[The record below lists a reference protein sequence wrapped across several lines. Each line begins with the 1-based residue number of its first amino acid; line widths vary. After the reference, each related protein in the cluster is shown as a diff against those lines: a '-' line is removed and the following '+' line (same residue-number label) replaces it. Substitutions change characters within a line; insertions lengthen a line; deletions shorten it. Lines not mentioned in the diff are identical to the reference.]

1 MKEIIESYFR
11 ERSLVNHQ
19 LASYN
24 DCIPTADSQ
33 NSRFEKIVR
42 NIRIGTDEI
51 IEDEEGGIIKLDV
64 LDHEIQVRM
73 KNMTLGPPTIR
84 EANGAEHPSSP
95 LECRLR
101 KLTYMS
107 PVYLDFTIHRDDL
120 PQPIVEEKVQ
130 IGSVPIMIRS
140 RRCNLNP
147 SHIDANRNLSP
158 EKSEEDKEY
167 YHTLLQGKG
176 EDPHDPGGYF
186 IINGTERV
194 LISMEDLAP
203 NRVTVEMNKRYAR
216 KTEVAKIFSQ
226 KDGVR
231 KPLTVEKRKD
241 GMLMVKISSAGTT
254 PIPVVLLMRA
264 LGIDNDQEIFQA
276 IAGPTET
283 FKFIVAN
290 LNEVKDNEEYGVESS
305 GEAHDWLQKKFAAG
319 QQREYREQRIQ
330 NLLDKELL
338 PHLETPLSDKDKE
351 RIGPDLA
358 AQAEVRTERNRK
370 KKAIF
375 LGRIV
380 RQVLEMAIQ
389 NKKPNDKDHY
399 ANKRV
404 RLAGDLIEDLF
415 RVSLQQLA
423 RDLKYQLE
431 RHHNRKRDLKI
442 TSCLRPDVLTSKV
455 MHALATGNWVG
466 GRSGVSQ
473 LLDRTT
479 FLAALSHM
487 RRVTSPLV
495 RSQPHFEARDLHP
508 TQWGRLCP
516 NETPE
521 GQNCGLVKNAAQ
533 MIDVSE
539 AVNENEV
546 KTLLEELGVNPN
558 PEGWSDG
565 TRVHVNGDIFGLHTK
580 PYHLVD
586 HFKRGRRRGNIRHEC
601 NIRHDALN
609 RDIFINTDKGR
620 ILRPLL
626 VLDSGS
632 LVISKDDLD
641 NLRSREINFDRLV
654 QKGAVEWVDAEEEED
669 LLVAPR
675 PFDLPHVSPKN
686 GRPLNP
692 ANVEWVNMGE
702 EGIKKAKLRADIIM
716 PNGTKLTENFSV
728 PLNYYQENYD
738 ELRKKERHKNKP
750 DVLTYTHVEIDPQ
763 LILGVCASLV
773 PYPEH
778 NSTPRVTGGTAM
790 VKQSLGLP
798 SANGRLRPDT
808 RQHILHY
815 TQNSMTGTRAMEAT
829 NFLRRPA
836 GQNFVVAILSHHGYN
851 MQDAVIMNRGSVE
864 RALGR
869 STFVRTYN
877 AERKRFP
884 GGQVDEIEIPGTG
897 LDEVKGL
904 KSPESYAHLEDDGLP
919 TPETEISSKPDD
931 RDRVPQ
937 VLVGKTSPPR
947 FLEETHGAFLQA
959 QERRESSMNVRHG
972 EGGFVDNVFVT
983 ESLDSGRL
991 VRITLRTNRIPE
1003 LGDKFAS
1010 RHGQKG
1016 VIGRL
1021 VDPEDM
1027 PFTVDG
1033 VVPDLLI
1040 NPHAIPSRMTVA
1052 HILEMIGGKVGAM
1065 DGRLIDGT
1073 AFSGEKEDSLREGL
1087 LRHGFA
1093 HTGRESMINGETGEE
1108 FPAQTFVGVIY
1119 YQKLHHMVS
1128 GKIHARSRGRVQI
1141 LTRQPTEGRARQ
1153 GGLRFGEMERDCL
1166 IAHGASMVIKD
1177 RLLDESD
1184 GWELFVCA
1192 ESGHIAFWDW
1202 RKRCYVSP
1210 IHGDKAEVFPVST
1223 SYAFKLLLDEM
1234 KSLGVAMRLE
1244 LEDRR

>member
-24 DCIPTADSQ
+24 DCIPSVDSQ
-33 NSRFEKIVR
+33 SSRFEEIVR
-42 NIRIGTDEI
+42 TIRIGTEETFD
-51 IEDEEGGIIKLDV
+51 DDEGGLIKLDV
-64 LDHEIQVRM
+64 LDHDIQVRM

-84 EANGAEHPSSP
+84 EANGSEHPSSP

-107 PVYLDFTIHRDDL
+107 PIYLDFTIHRDDL

-130 IGSVPIMIRS
+130 IGSVPIMVRS

-147 SHIDANRNLSP
+147 AHIDANRNLSP
-158 EKSEEDKEY
+158 NQSEEDKEH
-167 YHTLLQGKG
+167 YHRLLEGKG
-176 EDPHDPGGYF
+176 EDPYDPGGYF

-254 PIPVVLLMRA
+254 AIPVVLLMRS

-290 LNEVKDNEEYGVESS
+290 LNEVKDNEEYNVENQE
-305 GEAHDWLQKKFAAG
+305 EAMQWLEKKFAAG
-319 QQREYREQRIQ
+319 QQKEYREQRIQ

-338 PHLETPLSDKDKE
+338 PHL
-351 RIGPDLA
+351 GN
-358 AQAEVRTERNRK
+358 TEENRK

-380 RQVLEMAIQ
+380 RQVLEMAIN
-389 NKKPNDKDHY
+389 NKEPNDKDHY

-473 LLDRTT
+473 LLDRTS

-533 MIDVSE
+533 MVDISE
-539 AVNENEV
+539 AVSEEEV
-546 KTLLEELGVNPN
+546 KALLAEADVDPN
-558 PEGWSDG
+558 PVGWAEGA
-565 TRVHVNGDIFGLHTK
+565 RVHVNGDIFGLHMNPHK
-580 PYHLVD
+580 LVE
-586 HFKRGRRRGNIRHEC
+586 HFKRRRRSGRIRSEVS
-601 NIRHDALN
+601 IRHDAVN

-626 VLDSGS
+626 VLDGGS
-632 LVISKDDLD
+632 MVLSKEYLDGLKDRTISFKDLV
-641 NLRSREINFDRLV
+641 NEGV
-654 QKGAVEWVDAEEEED
+654 VEWVDAEEEED

-675 PFDLPHVSPKN
+675 PFDLPQTSPKH
-686 GRPLNP
+686 GRPINP
-692 ANVEWVNMGE
+692 AKVEWLNMGE
-702 EGIKKAKLRADIIM
+702 EGISKAKLSAEVIM
-716 PNGTKLTENFSV
+716 PNGEIVHEKFSI
-728 PLNYYQENYD
+728 PLNYYQED
-738 ELRKKERHKNKP
+738 LEKLRRKEKKTG
-750 DVLTYTHVEIDPQ
+750 DVLIFTHVEIDPQ

-815 TQNSMTGTRAMEAT
+815 TQNSMTGTRAMDAT
-829 NFLRRPA
+829 NFIRRPA

-869 STFVRTYN
+869 STFIRTYN

-884 GGQVDEIEIPGTG
+884 GGQVDEIEIPGSG

-904 KSPESYAHLEDDGLP
+904 KSPEAYAHLENDGLP
-919 TPETEISSKPDD
+919 TPETEISSKPED

-947 FLEETHGAFLQA
+947 FLEESHGAFLQA

-1033 VVPDLLI
+1033 VIPDLLI

-1065 DGRLIDGT
+1065 EGRLIDGT

-1093 HTGRESMINGETGEE
+1093 HTGRESMVNGETGEE
-1108 FPAQTFVGVIY
+1108 FPAQIFVGVIY

-1192 ESGHIAFWDW
+1192 ESGHIAYWDW

-1210 IHGDKAEVFPVST
+1210 VHGDKAEVFPVST

-1244 LEDRR
+1244 LEDRK

>member
-1 MKEIIESYFR
+1 MMKEIIESYFR

-24 DCIPTADSQ
+24 DCIPSADSQ
-33 NSRFEKIVR
+33 SSRFEEIVR
-42 NIRIGTDEI
+42 NIRIGTEEVLD
-51 IEDEEGGIIKLDV
+51 DDEGGLIKLDV
-64 LDHEIQVRM
+64 LDHDIQVRM

-84 EANGAEHPSSP
+84 EANGSEHPSLP

-107 PVYLDFTIHRDDL
+107 PIYLDFTIHRDDL

-147 SHIDANRNLSP
+147 AHIDANRNLSP
-158 EKSEEDKEY
+158 NQSEEDKEH
-167 YHTLLQGKG
+167 YHRLLEGKG

-254 PIPVVLLMRA
+254 AIPVVLLMRS

-290 LNEVKDNEEYGVESS
+290 LNEVKDNEEYNVENQE
-305 GEAHDWLQKKFAAG
+305 EAMQWLEKKFAAG
-319 QQREYREQRIQ
+319 QQKEYREQRIQ

-338 PHLETPLSDKDKE
+338 PHLGNSED
-351 RIGPDLA
+351 
-358 AQAEVRTERNRK
+358 NRK

-380 RQVLEMAIQ
+380 RQVLEMAIN
-389 NKKPNDKDHY
+389 NKEPNDKDHY

-473 LLDRTT
+473 LLDRTS

-533 MIDVSE
+533 MVDISE
-539 AVNENEV
+539 AVSEEEV
-546 KTLLEELGVNPN
+546 KALLAEADVDPN
-558 PEGWSDG
+558 PVGWAEGA
-565 TRVHVNGDIFGLHTK
+565 RVHVNGDIFGLHMNPHK
-580 PYHLVD
+580 LVE
-586 HFKRGRRRGNIRHEC
+586 HFKRRRRSGRIRSEVS
-601 NIRHDALN
+601 IRHDAVN

-626 VLDSGS
+626 VLDGGS
-632 LVISKDDLD
+632 MVLSKVYLDGLKDRSISFKDLV
-641 NLRSREINFDRLV
+641 NEGV
-654 QKGAVEWVDAEEEED
+654 VEWVDAEEEED

-675 PFDLPHVSPKN
+675 PFDLPQMSPKH
-686 GRPLNP
+686 GRPINP
-692 ANVEWVNMGE
+692 AKVQWLNMGE
-702 EGIKKAKLRADIIM
+702 EGISKAKLSAEVIM
-716 PNGTKLTENFSV
+716 PNGEVVNEKFSV
-728 PLNYYQENYD
+728 PLNYFQED
-738 ELRKKERHKNKP
+738 LDKLRRKEKKTG
-750 DVLTYTHVEIDPQ
+750 DVLIYTHVEIDPQ

-829 NFLRRPA
+829 NFIRRPA

-851 MQDAVIMNRGSVE
+851 MQDAVIMNRGSIE
-864 RALGR
+864 RALAR
-869 STFVRTYN
+869 STFIRTYN

-904 KSPESYAHLEDDGLP
+904 KSPEAYAHLEGDGLP
-919 TPETEISSKPDD
+919 TPETEISSKPED
-931 RDRVPQ
+931 RERVPQ

-947 FLEETHGAFLQA
+947 FLEESHGAFLQA

-1033 VVPDLLI
+1033 VIPDLLI

-1065 DGRLIDGT
+1065 EGRLIDGT

-1093 HTGRESMINGETGEE
+1093 HTGRESMINGETGEQ
-1108 FPAQTFVGVIY
+1108 FPAQVFVGVIY

-1192 ESGHIAFWDW
+1192 ESGHIAYWDW

-1210 IHGDKAEVFPVST
+1210 VHGDKAEVFPVST

-1244 LEDRR
+1244 LEDRK

>member
-24 DCIPTADSQ
+24 DCIPSVDSQ
-33 NSRFEKIVR
+33 SSRFEEIVR
-42 NIRIGTDEI
+42 TIRIGT
-51 IEDEEGGIIKLDV
+51 EDTVDDDEGGLIKLDV
-64 LDHEIQVRM
+64 LDHDIQVRM

-84 EANGAEHPSSP
+84 EANGSEHPSLP

-107 PVYLDFTIHRDDL
+107 PIYLDFTIHRDDL

-130 IGSVPIMIRS
+130 IGSVPIMVRS

-147 SHIDANRNLSP
+147 AHIDANRNLSP
-158 EKSEEDKEY
+158 NQSEEDKEH
-167 YHTLLQGKG
+167 YHRLLEGKG

-216 KTEVAKIFSQ
+216 QTEVAKIFSQ

-254 PIPVVLLMRA
+254 AIPVVLLMRA

-290 LNEVKDNEEYGVESS
+290 LNEVKDNEEYNVENQE
-305 GEAHDWLQKKFAAG
+305 EAMQWLEKKFAAG
-319 QQREYREQRIQ
+319 QQKEYREQRIQ

-338 PHLETPLSDKDKE
+338 PHLGNTDD
-351 RIGPDLA
+351 
-358 AQAEVRTERNRK
+358 NRK

-380 RQVLEMAIQ
+380 RQVLEMAIN
-389 NKKPNDKDHY
+389 NKEPNDKDHY

-473 LLDRTT
+473 LLDRTS

-533 MIDVSE
+533 MVDISE
-539 AVNENEV
+539 AVSEEEV
-546 KTLLEELGVNPN
+546 KALLAEADVDPN
-558 PEGWSDG
+558 PVGWAEGA
-565 TRVHVNGDIFGLHTK
+565 RVHVNGDIFGLHMNPHK
-580 PYHLVD
+580 LVE
-586 HFKRGRRRGNIRHEC
+586 HFKRRRRSGRIRPEVS
-601 NIRHDALN
+601 IRHDAIN

-626 VLDSGS
+626 VLDGGS
-632 LVISKDDLD
+632 MVLSKEYLDGLKDRTISFKDLV
-641 NLRSREINFDRLV
+641 NEGV
-654 QKGAVEWVDAEEEED
+654 VEWVDAEEEED

-675 PFDLPHVSPKN
+675 PFDLPHTSPKHD
-686 GRPLNP
+686 RPINP
-692 ANVEWVNMGE
+692 AKVQWLNMGE
-702 EGIKKAKLRADIIM
+702 EGISKAKLSAEVIM
-716 PNGTKLTENFSV
+716 PNGEIVEEKFSV
-728 PLNYYQENYD
+728 PLNYYQED
-738 ELRKKERHKNKP
+738 LDKLRRKEKKTG
-750 DVLTYTHVEIDPQ
+750 DVLIFTHVEIDPQ

-815 TQNSMTGTRAMEAT
+815 TQNSMTGTRAMDAT
-829 NFLRRPA
+829 NFIRRPA

-869 STFVRTYN
+869 STFIRTYN

-884 GGQVDEIEIPGTG
+884 GGQVDEIEIPGSG

-904 KSPESYAHLEDDGLP
+904 KSPEAYAHLENDGLP
-919 TPETEISSKPDD
+919 TPETEISSKPED

-947 FLEETHGAFLQA
+947 FLEESHGAFLQA

-1065 DGRLIDGT
+1065 EGRLIDGT

-1093 HTGRESMINGETGEE
+1093 HTGRESMVNGETGEE
-1108 FPAQTFVGVIY
+1108 FVAKIFVGVIY

-1192 ESGHIAFWDW
+1192 ESGHIAYWDW

-1210 IHGDKAEVFPVST
+1210 VHGDKAEVFPVST

-1244 LEDRR
+1244 LEDRK

>member
-1 MKEIIESYFR
+1 MMKEIIESYFR

-24 DCIPTADSQ
+24 DCIPSADSQ
-33 NSRFEKIVR
+33 SSRFEEIVR
-42 NIRIGTDEI
+42 NIRIGTEEVLD
-51 IEDEEGGIIKLDV
+51 DDEGGLIKLDV
-64 LDHEIQVRM
+64 LDHDIQVRM

-84 EANGAEHPSSP
+84 EANGSEHPSLP

-107 PVYLDFTIHRDDL
+107 PIYLDFTIHRDDL

-147 SHIDANRNLSP
+147 AHIDANRNLSP
-158 EKSEEDKEY
+158 NQSEEDKEH
-167 YHTLLQGKG
+167 YHRLLEGKG

-254 PIPVVLLMRA
+254 AIPVVLLMRS

-290 LNEVKDNEEYGVESS
+290 LNEVKDNEEYNVENQE
-305 GEAHDWLQKKFAAG
+305 EAMQWLEKKFAAG
-319 QQREYREQRIQ
+319 QQKEYREQRIQ

-338 PHLETPLSDKDKE
+338 PHLGNSED
-351 RIGPDLA
+351 
-358 AQAEVRTERNRK
+358 NRK

-380 RQVLEMAIQ
+380 RQVLEMAIN
-389 NKKPNDKDHY
+389 NKEPNDKDHY

-473 LLDRTT
+473 LLDRTS

-533 MIDVSE
+533 MVDISE
-539 AVNENEV
+539 AVSEEEV
-546 KTLLEELGVNPN
+546 KALLAEADVDPN
-558 PEGWSDG
+558 PVGWAEGA
-565 TRVHVNGDIFGLHTK
+565 RVHVNGDIFGLHMNPHK
-580 PYHLVD
+580 LVE
-586 HFKRGRRRGNIRHEC
+586 HFKRRRRSGRIRSEVS
-601 NIRHDALN
+601 IRHDAVN

-626 VLDSGS
+626 VLDGGS
-632 LVISKDDLD
+632 MVLSKQYLDGLNDRSISFKDLV
-641 NLRSREINFDRLV
+641 NEGV
-654 QKGAVEWVDAEEEED
+654 VEWVDAEEEED

-675 PFDLPHVSPKN
+675 PFDLPHMSPKH
-686 GRPLNP
+686 GRPINP
-692 ANVEWVNMGE
+692 AKVQWLNMGE
-702 EGIKKAKLRADIIM
+702 EGISKAKLSAEVIM
-716 PNGTKLTENFSV
+716 PNGEVVNEKFSI
-728 PLNYYQENYD
+728 PLNYYQED
-738 ELRKKERHKNKP
+738 LDKLRRKEKKTG
-750 DVLTYTHVEIDPQ
+750 DVLIYTHVEIDPQ

-829 NFLRRPA
+829 NFIRRPA

-869 STFVRTYN
+869 STFIRTYN

-884 GGQVDEIEIPGTG
+884 GGQVDEIEIPGSG

-904 KSPESYAHLEDDGLP
+904 KSPEAYAHLEGDGLP
-919 TPETEISSKPDD
+919 TPETEISSKPED
-931 RDRVPQ
+931 RERVPQ

-947 FLEETHGAFLQA
+947 FLEESHGAFLQA

-1033 VVPDLLI
+1033 VIPDLLI

-1065 DGRLIDGT
+1065 EGRLIDGT

-1093 HTGRESMINGETGEE
+1093 HTGRESMVNGETGEQ
-1108 FPAQTFVGVIY
+1108 FPAQVFVGVIY

-1192 ESGHIAFWDW
+1192 ESGHIAYWDW

-1210 IHGDKAEVFPVST
+1210 VHGDKAEVFPVST

-1244 LEDRR
+1244 LEDRK

>member
-1 MKEIIESYFR
+1 MMKEIIESYFR

-24 DCIPTADSQ
+24 DCIPSADSQ
-33 NSRFEKIVR
+33 SSSFEEIVR
-42 NIRIGTDEI
+42 NIRIGTD
-51 IEDEEGGIIKLDV
+51 DVLDDDEGGLIKLDV
-64 LDHEIQVRM
+64 LDHDIQVRM

-84 EANGAEHPSSP
+84 EANGSEHPSVP

-107 PVYLDFTIHRDDL
+107 PIYLDFTIHRDDL

-147 SHIDANRNLSP
+147 AHIDANRNLSP
-158 EKSEEDKEY
+158 NQSEEDKEH
-167 YHTLLQGKG
+167 YHRLLEGKG
-176 EDPHDPGGYF
+176 EDPYDPGGYF

-254 PIPVVLLMRA
+254 AIPVVLLMRS

-290 LNEVKDNEEYGVESS
+290 LNEVKDNEEYNVENQE
-305 GEAHDWLQKKFAAG
+305 EAMQWLEKKFAAG
-319 QQREYREQRIQ
+319 QQKEYREQRIQ

-338 PHLETPLSDKDKE
+338 PHLGNSED
-351 RIGPDLA
+351 
-358 AQAEVRTERNRK
+358 NRK

-380 RQVLEMAIQ
+380 RQVLEMAIN
-389 NKKPNDKDHY
+389 NKEPNDKDHY

-473 LLDRTT
+473 LLDRTS

-533 MIDVSE
+533 MVDISE
-539 AVNENEV
+539 AVSEEEV
-546 KTLLEELGVNPN
+546 KALLAEADVDPN
-558 PEGWSDG
+558 PVGWSEG
-565 TRVHVNGDIFGLHTK
+565 ARVHVNGDIFGLHMNPHK
-580 PYHLVD
+580 LVE
-586 HFKRGRRRGNIRHEC
+586 HFKRRRRSGRIRSEVS
-601 NIRHDALN
+601 IRHDAVN

-626 VLDSGS
+626 VLDGGS
-632 LVISKDDLD
+632 MVLSKVYLDGLKDRSISFKDLV
-641 NLRSREINFDRLV
+641 NEGV
-654 QKGAVEWVDAEEEED
+654 VEWVDAEEEED

-675 PFDLPHVSPKN
+675 PFDLPQMSPKH
-686 GRPLNP
+686 GRPINP
-692 ANVEWVNMGE
+692 AKVQWLNMGE
-702 EGIKKAKLRADIIM
+702 EGISKAKLSAEVIM
-716 PNGTKLTENFSV
+716 PNGEVVNEKFSV
-728 PLNYYQENYD
+728 PLNYFQED
-738 ELRKKERHKNKP
+738 LDKLRRKEKKTG
-750 DVLTYTHVEIDPQ
+750 DVLIYTHVEIDPQ

-829 NFLRRPA
+829 NFIRRPA

-851 MQDAVIMNRGSVE
+851 MQDAVIMNRGSIE
-864 RALGR
+864 RALAR
-869 STFVRTYN
+869 STFIRTYN

-904 KSPESYAHLEDDGLP
+904 KSPEAYAHLEGDGLP
-919 TPETEISSKPDD
+919 TPETEISSKPED
-931 RDRVPQ
+931 RERVPQ

-947 FLEETHGAFLQA
+947 FLEESHGAFLQA

-1033 VVPDLLI
+1033 VIPDLLI

-1065 DGRLIDGT
+1065 EGRLIDGT

-1108 FPAQTFVGVIY
+1108 FPAQVFVGVIY

-1192 ESGHIAFWDW
+1192 ESGHIAYWDW

-1210 IHGDKAEVFPVST
+1210 VHGDKAEVFPVST

-1244 LEDRR
+1244 LEDRK

>member
-1 MKEIIESYFR
+1 MMKEIIESYFR

-24 DCIPTADSQ
+24 DCIPSADSQ
-33 NSRFEKIVR
+33 SSRFEEIVR
-42 NIRIGTDEI
+42 NIRIGTD
-51 IEDEEGGIIKLDV
+51 DVLDDDEGGLIKLDV
-64 LDHEIQVRM
+64 LDHDIQVRM

-84 EANGAEHPSSP
+84 EANGSEHPSVP

-107 PVYLDFTIHRDDL
+107 PIYLDFTIHRDDL

-147 SHIDANRNLSP
+147 AHIDANRNLSP
-158 EKSEEDKEY
+158 NQSEEDKEH
-167 YHTLLQGKG
+167 YHRLLEGKG
-176 EDPHDPGGYF
+176 EDPYDPGGYF

-254 PIPVVLLMRA
+254 AIPVVMLMRS

-290 LNEVKDNEEYGVESS
+290 LNEVKDNEEYNVENQE
-305 GEAHDWLQKKFAAG
+305 EAMQWLEKKFAAG
-319 QQREYREQRIQ
+319 QQKEYREQRIQ

-338 PHLETPLSDKDKE
+338 PHLGNSED
-351 RIGPDLA
+351 
-358 AQAEVRTERNRK
+358 NRK

-380 RQVLEMAIQ
+380 RQVLEMAIN
-389 NKKPNDKDHY
+389 NKEPNDKDHY

-473 LLDRTT
+473 LLDRTS

-533 MIDVSE
+533 MVDISE
-539 AVNENEV
+539 AVSEEEV
-546 KTLLEELGVNPN
+546 KALLAEADVDPN
-558 PEGWSDG
+558 PVGWSEG
-565 TRVHVNGDIFGLHTK
+565 ARVHVNGDIFGLHMNPHK
-580 PYHLVD
+580 LVE
-586 HFKRGRRRGNIRHEC
+586 HFKRRRRSGRIRSEVS
-601 NIRHDALN
+601 IRHDAVN

-626 VLDSGS
+626 VLDGGS
-632 LVISKDDLD
+632 MVLSKVYLDGLKDRSISFKDLV
-641 NLRSREINFDRLV
+641 NEGV
-654 QKGAVEWVDAEEEED
+654 VEWVDAEEEED

-675 PFDLPHVSPKN
+675 PFDLPQMSPKH
-686 GRPLNP
+686 GRPINP
-692 ANVEWVNMGE
+692 AKVQWLNMGE
-702 EGIKKAKLRADIIM
+702 EGISKAKLSAEVIM
-716 PNGTKLTENFSV
+716 PNGEVVNEKFSV
-728 PLNYYQENYD
+728 PLNYFQED
-738 ELRKKERHKNKP
+738 LDKLRRKEKRTG
-750 DVLTYTHVEIDPQ
+750 DVLIYTHVEIDPQ

-829 NFLRRPA
+829 NFIRRPA

-851 MQDAVIMNRGSVE
+851 MQDAVIMNRGSIE
-864 RALGR
+864 RALAR
-869 STFVRTYN
+869 STFIRTYN

-904 KSPESYAHLEDDGLP
+904 KSPEAYAHLESDGLP
-919 TPETEISSKPDD
+919 TPETEISSKPED
-931 RDRVPQ
+931 RERVPQ

-947 FLEETHGAFLQA
+947 FLEESHGAFLQA

-1033 VVPDLLI
+1033 VIPDLLI

-1065 DGRLIDGT
+1065 EGRLIDGT

-1108 FPAQTFVGVIY
+1108 FPAQVFVGVIY

-1192 ESGHIAFWDW
+1192 ESGHIAYWDW

-1210 IHGDKAEVFPVST
+1210 VHGDKAEVFPVST

-1244 LEDRR
+1244 LEDRK

>member
-24 DCIPTADSQ
+24 DCIPSVDSQ
-33 NSRFEKIVR
+33 SSRFEEIVR
-42 NIRIGTDEI
+42 TIRIGT
-51 IEDEEGGIIKLDV
+51 EDTVDDDEGGLIKLDV
-64 LDHEIQVRM
+64 LDHDIQVRM

-84 EANGAEHPSSP
+84 EANGSEHPSLP

-107 PVYLDFTIHRDDL
+107 PIYLDFTIHRDDL

-130 IGSVPIMIRS
+130 IGSVPIMVRS

-147 SHIDANRNLSP
+147 AHIDANRNLSP
-158 EKSEEDKEY
+158 NQSEEDKEH
-167 YHTLLQGKG
+167 YHRLLEGKG

-254 PIPVVLLMRA
+254 AIPVVLLMRA

-290 LNEVKDNEEYGVESS
+290 LNEVKDNEEYNVENQE
-305 GEAHDWLQKKFAAG
+305 EAMQWLEKKFAAG
-319 QQREYREQRIQ
+319 QQKEYREQRIQ

-338 PHLETPLSDKDKE
+338 PHLGNTDD
-351 RIGPDLA
+351 
-358 AQAEVRTERNRK
+358 NRK

-380 RQVLEMAIQ
+380 RQVLEMAIN
-389 NKKPNDKDHY
+389 NKEPNDKDHY

-473 LLDRTT
+473 LLDRTS

-533 MIDVSE
+533 MVDISE
-539 AVNENEV
+539 AVSEEEV
-546 KTLLEELGVNPN
+546 KALLAEADVDPN
-558 PEGWSDG
+558 PVGWAEGA
-565 TRVHVNGDIFGLHTK
+565 RVHVNGDIFGLHMNPHK
-580 PYHLVD
+580 LVE
-586 HFKRGRRRGNIRHEC
+586 HFKRRRRSGRIRPEVS
-601 NIRHDALN
+601 IRHDAVN

-626 VLDSGS
+626 VLDGGS
-632 LVISKDDLD
+632 MVLSKEYLDGLKDRTISFKDLV
-641 NLRSREINFDRLV
+641 NEGV
-654 QKGAVEWVDAEEEED
+654 VEWVDAEEEED

-675 PFDLPHVSPKN
+675 PFDLPQASPKH
-686 GRPLNP
+686 GRPINP
-692 ANVEWVNMGE
+692 AKVQWLNMGE
-702 EGIKKAKLRADIIM
+702 EGISKAKLSAEVIM
-716 PNGTKLTENFSV
+716 PNGEIVEEKFSV
-728 PLNYYQENYD
+728 PLNYYQED
-738 ELRKKERHKNKP
+738 LDKLRRKEKKTG
-750 DVLTYTHVEIDPQ
+750 DVLIFTHVEIDPQ

-815 TQNSMTGTRAMEAT
+815 TQNSMTGTRAMDAT
-829 NFLRRPA
+829 NFIRRPA

-869 STFVRTYN
+869 STFIRTYN

-884 GGQVDEIEIPGTG
+884 GGQVDEIEIPGSG

-904 KSPESYAHLEDDGLP
+904 KSPEAYAHLETDGLP
-919 TPETEISSKPDD
+919 TPETEISSKPED

-947 FLEETHGAFLQA
+947 FLEESHGAFLQA

-1033 VVPDLLI
+1033 VIPDLLI

-1065 DGRLIDGT
+1065 EGRLIDGT

-1093 HTGRESMINGETGEE
+1093 HTGRESMVNGETGEE
-1108 FPAQTFVGVIY
+1108 FAAKIFVGVIY

-1192 ESGHIAFWDW
+1192 ESGHIAYWDW

-1210 IHGDKAEVFPVST
+1210 VHGDKAEVFPVST

-1244 LEDRR
+1244 LEDRK